1 MNFNKFQVA
10 LMELDEVL
18 TKKHSFDIT
27 QCGREQATI
36 TRDVRKF
43 IVNGYKYNLSDHAT
57 SLWFDDFN
65 QKLEFMNAS
74 EVVLKSWEGASKVI
88 EVVTEILVNHLE

>member
-1 MNFNKFQVA
+1 MNFNKFQLA
-10 LMELDEVL
+10 LMELDEAL
-18 TKKHSFDIT
+18 TGNHSFDVT
-27 QCGREQATI
+27 QYGREQATL
-36 TRDVRKF
+36 TRDARRF

-74 EVVLKSWEGASKVI
+74 EAVLKSWEGASKVI
-88 EVVTEILVNHLE
+88 EEVTEILVNHLE